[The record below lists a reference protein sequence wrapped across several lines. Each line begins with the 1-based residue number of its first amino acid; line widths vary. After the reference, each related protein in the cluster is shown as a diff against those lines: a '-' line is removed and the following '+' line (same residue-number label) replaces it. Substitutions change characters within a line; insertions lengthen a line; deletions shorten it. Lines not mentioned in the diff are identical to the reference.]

1 MRAYYKNY
9 DVLVVGAGH
18 AGCEAALAAARMGCQ
33 TLVMTLSIDTIGKMP
48 CNPAIGGLA
57 KGHLVKEIDA
67 LGGEMA
73 KAIDETGIQFRQ
85 LNTKKGPA
93 VRSSRAQADKKAYQL
108 YMKQVLENQDG
119 LDIKEGL
126 VEELLTDHGKCI
138 GVLSR
143 TGTAYLAQTV
153 ILTAG
158 TFLRG
163 TIHIGDVSYSAG
175 RAGESSAERLSKSFL
190 DLGLEVSRLK
200 TGTPPRVNAR
210 TVDFNLM
217 EDQPGD
223 ENPRPFSFSNNRITQ
238 SQIPC
243 YITYT
248 NPKTHQIICDNLM
261 RSAMYS
267 GRIKGVGPRYCPSIE
282 DKVVRF
288 SEKNEHRIF
297 VEPEGR
303 DTQEIYLNGIS
314 ASLPEDVQMDM
325 VASIRGLEN
334 AEIMRFGYAVEYD
347 FAPATQLYPT
357 LETKKV
363 ENLFFAGQLN
373 GTTGYEEAGAQGLMA
388 GINAGLKVK
397 NQDSLILDRSQAYIG
412 VLIDDLVTKDIREP
426 YRMFTSRAEHR
437 LRLREDNADLR
448 LTETGYRV
456 GTISTADYQR
466 FLDKK
471 QQIEAELER
480 LSNTKIKPSP
490 ETLDQLQKIGLPS
503 IKMPTTLAELL
514 KRPNISYQQI
524 QGLEIQDL
532 ADSYILRSCQPVPA
546 KIRDG
551 VGHIRTVEEQVEI
564 QIKYAGYIARQDLQI
579 ERFKKFEAVRIPND
593 FDFLSVHG
601 LKTEAQKK
609 LAQIR
614 PLSIG
619 HASRVPGVSPADIS
633 ILMVWLKNRTKSSD
647 SSSTEI
653 PAPAKVPAGSNQ
665 YQA

>member
-18 AGCEAALAAARMGCQ
+18 AGCESALAAARMGCR
-33 TLVMTLSIDTIGKMP
+33 TLVMTLSLDTIGKMS

-126 VEELLTDHGKCI
+126 VEELLTDNGKCV
-138 GVLSR
+138 GVLSHTR
-143 TGTAYLAQTV
+143 TAYLAQTV

-190 DLGLEVSRLK
+190 DLGLEVGRLK

-210 TVDFNLM
+210 TVDFSLM

-223 ENPRPFSFSNNRITQ
+223 ERPRPFSFSNDRIAQ

-248 NPKTHQIICDNLM
+248 NPKTHQIIRDNLD

-288 SEKNEHRIF
+288 SDKNEHRIF
-297 VEPEGR
+297 VEPEGK

-373 GTTGYEEAGAQGLMA
+373 GTTGYEEAGVQGLMA

-397 NQDSLILDRSQAYIG
+397 DQGSLILDRSQAYIG

-437 LRLREDNADLR
+437 LQLREDNADLR
-448 LTETGYRV
+448 LTETGYRI

-490 ETLDQLQKIGLPS
+490 EVLDQLHKIGLPP
-503 IKMPTTLAELL
+503 IKTPTTLAELL

-524 QGLEIQDL
+524 QDL
-532 ADSYILRSCQPVPA
+532 ADSYTLRSCQPVPA
-546 KIRDG
+546 KARGG
-551 VGHIRTVEEQVEI
+551 VGHIRRVEEQVEI

-579 ERFKKFEAVRIPND
+579 ERFKKFEALQIPDD
-593 FDFLSVHG
+593 FDFSAVHG
-601 LKTEAQKK
+601 LKTEAQQK

-619 HASRVPGVSPADIS
+619 HASRVPGVSPADVS

-653 PAPAKVPAGSNQ
+653 PAQAKVPAGSNRC
-665 YQA
+665 QA